1 MKDNERLNRLID
13 VLKTKKKDMWKLVAE
28 ELDRPRRARVQVN
41 ISKLDLCFKDG
52 STLLVPGKVLGSGN
66 TKKNLHV
73 AAFSY
78 SGSAK
83 KLIESS
89 GGKAISIEELLK
101 SNEDGKNVI
110 IIR

>member
-1 MKDNERLNRLID
+1 MKDNERLNGLIGK
-13 VLKTKKKDMWKLVAE
+13 LKTKKKDLWKRVAE
-28 ELDRPRRARVQVN
+28 DLDRPRRSRVQVN
-41 ISKLDLCFKDG
+41 ISKLDVCFKDG

-66 TKKNLHV
+66 TKKILHV

-83 KLIESS
+83 KLIEAS

-101 SNEDGKNVI
+101 SNEDGKNIVI
-110 IIR
+110 IR